1 MFEVSRIGIAR
12 GFSIFG
18 HPMIML
24 PASALLVSLELG
36 SVGRMLGVIGTA
48 MIVSAGLGAWAKR
61 KVAEG
66 QWSHVDAS
74 DPAER
79 LQWNRVV
86 LASFIAVAA
95 LFAAFDS
102 VIAVGALAL
111 AFIILCA
118 MLLAPWLKLSQHTAF
133 TILSAWVAGAV
144 DPVIGGVFAILA
156 LGVMWSRLALDR
168 HTLLD
173 VVVGAVCGSVT
184 GAGLWVLA
192 GKFPF

>member
-1 MFEVSRIGIAR
+1 MFKVSKIGIAR

-36 SVGRMLGVIGTA
+36 SVGRMFGVIGTA
-48 MIVSAGLGAWAKR
+48 VIVSAGLGAWAKR

-66 QWSHVDAS
+66 AWSHVDAS
-74 DPAER
+74 DPSER
-79 LQWNRVV
+79 KQWNRVV
-86 LASFIAVAA
+86 FVSFIAVAA

-102 VIAVGALAL
+102 VIAVGSLALAL
-111 AFIILCA
+111 IILCA
-118 MLLAPWLKLSQHTAF
+118 MVLAPWLKLSQHTAF

-144 DPVIGGVFAILA
+144 DPIIGGVFALLS

-168 HTLLD
+168 HT
-173 VVVGAVCGSVT
+173 VPEVIVGAICGSIT
-184 GAGLWVLA
+184 GASLWWLA
-192 GKFPF
+192 SQSVT